1 MLMPDIV
8 VLLIDNDR
16 DFLDTRAE
24 RVIRA
29 GYQVLRAYSLDEAY
43 HYLSHHRV
51 HVMVSDIRLGNDDD
65 ERDTRGLTLAKD
77 VRYRAIPKIILTG
90 YPSYQYVREV
100 MGSRDGSLGNGL
112 PAAVDFL
119 AKDEGPE
126 AMIAAIREAVTQHV
140 RINWDLRVRW
150 NGLLSFPQ
158 LIRLIN
164 PTVIQNDLSAH
175 AAEIEDLFRCLFHYS
190 EQITLDEVLLRGP
203 DYLLLKLYAF
213 NQTGLESH
221 FVVACGQVER
231 IRDTMQRYRAAAL
244 QHVSTTSLD
253 QSLWAET
260 VHYAAAAYRFL
271 GASLVEVVPLKTYYR
286 RSDLPA
292 IESVINQLYQ
302 TTLRTW
308 YEQSRHYREQTVVDF
323 YLEWLEEERAVL
335 EATDWSSQIA
345 SLCDHMLEVGALDY
359 DIGQTQLHFSLLEGQ
374 LLTLSNPATSLAA
387 EHFKPL
393 RQGQWSITHG
403 RVNLETVLISLENRC
418 WLADF
423 SQVGEAPLLHDF
435 ASLEVAFKSELLAH
449 TDLMLAYTVEQ
460 RLLAAADLR
469 SELLTEGLPPSV
481 AGLLKLIQVIRHA
494 AATLAG
500 CTLPTYQLGLFFHTL
515 ALLSRYQP
523 DVHYYRR
530 ELMPY
535 AQALVAAAVL
545 GDLLLQPATNH
556 AAAPITTPTEA
567 TQRPIWLDKRNRTL
581 WVEQNPIR
589 LAPLEFQIIGYL
601 YAHANQLCTRH
612 HIVEE
617 GLKEKYD
624 EYDRE
629 QSRLNSA
636 INRLRKKIEPD
647 PQNPHYLITIHGYG
661 YKLMIPADSL

>member
-1 MLMPDIV
+1 MLMPDII

-24 RVIRA
+24 RVMKA

-43 HYLSHHRV
+43 HYLAHHRV

-77 VRYRAIPKIILTG
+77 TRYRAIPKIILTG
-90 YPSYQYVREV
+90 FPSFQYVREV
-100 MGSRDGSLGNGL
+100 MGSRDGSLGNGM
-112 PAAVDFL
+112 PPAVDFL

-126 AMIAAIREAVTQHV
+126 AMIAAIKQAVERHV
-140 RINWDLRVRW
+140 HINWDLRIRW
-150 NGLLSFPQ
+150 NALLSFPQ

-164 PTVIQNDLSAH
+164 PTVIQNDLPAH

-213 NQTGLESH
+213 NQAGLESH

-231 IRDTMQRYRAAAL
+231 IQETMQRYRAAAL
-244 QHVSTTSLD
+244 QHISTTSLD

-271 GASLVEVVPLKTYYR
+271 GASLVEVVPLKSYYR
-286 RSDLPA
+286 RSNL
-292 IESVINQLYQ
+292 IEVESVIKQLYQ
-302 TTLRTW
+302 DTLRVW
-308 YEQSRHYREQTVVDF
+308 YDQNRHYREQILVDF
-323 YLEWLEEERAVL
+323 YLEWLEEERALL
-335 EATDWSSQIA
+335 EAADWSSQIA
-345 SLCDHMLEVGALDY
+345 SLGDHMLEVGAVDF
-359 DIGQTQLHFSLLEGQ
+359 DISQAQLQFSLPDGQ
-374 LLTLSNPATSLAA
+374 VLTLPHPATSLSAD
-387 EHFKPL
+387 HFKPM
-393 RQGQWSITHG
+393 RQGQWGITHG
-403 RVNLETVLISLENRC
+403 RVNLDTVLISLENRC

-423 SQVGEAPLLHDF
+423 SQVGEAPILQDF
-435 ASLEVAFKSELLAH
+435 VSLEVAFKTELLAH
-449 TDLMLAYTVEQ
+449 TDLMMACTVEQ
-460 RLLAAADLR
+460 RLLAVSDLKA
-469 SELLTEGLPPSV
+469 ELSTEGLPPSV
-481 AGLLKLIQVIRHA
+481 TGLLKLIQIIRHA

-500 CTLPTYQLGLFFHTL
+500 CSLHTYQMGLFFHTL
-515 ALLSRYQP
+515 AQLSRYQP

-530 ELMPY
+530 ELIPY
-535 AQALVAAAVL
+535 AQALVAAAML
-545 GDLLLQPATNH
+545 SDILLQPTINH
-556 AAAPITTPTEA
+556 IPPPTTTPIEA
-567 TQRPIWLDKRNRTL
+567 TQCPIWLDKRNRTL
-581 WVEQNPIR
+581 WVEQTPTR
-589 LAPLEFQIIGYL
+589 LAPLEFQIVSYL
-601 YAHANQLCTRH
+601 YNHANQLCTRR

-624 EYDRE
+624 EFDRE

-647 PQNPHYLITIHGYG
+647 PQNPQYLITMHGYG
-661 YKLMIPADSL
+661 YKLVISPESP